1 MGEYSGTVDNS
12 NSRRSSRQADD
23 LICTVCNGRK
33 YTLIATRKLNQ
44 TSVVYERQI
53 CRACAVAEN
62 IPSTE
67 RTKLATQSGK
77 KTLSGTGYLR
87 NKKRRRK
94 ETS

>member
-1 MGEYSGTVDNS
+1 MGEYSETADSG

-23 LICTVCNGRK
+23 PICKVCNGRK

-44 TSVVYERQI
+44 TSVVYDRQI
-53 CRACAVAEN
+53 CRACAVAEDT
-62 IPSTE
+62 PSAE
-67 RTKLATQSGK
+67 QNSLASQSGK

-94 ETS
+94 EAS

>member
-1 MGEYSGTVDNS
+1 MGEYSETVDNS
-12 NSRRSSRQADD
+12 NSRRSSREVDD

-44 TSVVYERQI
+44 TSVIYDRQV
-53 CRACAVAEN
+53 CQACAEAEN

-77 KTLSGTGYLR
+77 KRLSGTGYLR

-94 ETS
+94 EAP